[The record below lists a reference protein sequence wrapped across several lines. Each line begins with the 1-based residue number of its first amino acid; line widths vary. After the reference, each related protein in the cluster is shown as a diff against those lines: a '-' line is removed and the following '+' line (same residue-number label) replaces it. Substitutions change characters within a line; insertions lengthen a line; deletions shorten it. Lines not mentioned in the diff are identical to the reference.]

1 MIGRMPVN
9 RNAVRVRDERARMD
23 GTRLYKKVEK

>member
-9 RNAVRVRDERARMD
+9 RNAVHVRDERAYMD
-23 GTRLYKKVEK
+23 KARLYEKVEK